1 MKPRYLQVS
10 FGYNKGLPNGL
21 RSKGGETKFLLDLEK
36 WKTLDFPYS
45 IVSPNCLKRKEM
57 ML

>member
-10 FGYNKGLPNGL
+10 FGYNKEHSNVL
-21 RSKGGETKFLLDLEK
+21 RSKGGETKLLLDLKK
-36 WKTLDFPYS
+36 WKTSDFPYL
-45 IVSPNCLKRKEM
+45 IVSPNCSKRKEM